1 MQTAK
6 LIGDLGATIRDAE
19 KGLEWGDDTLERF
32 AARRFFALIAEN
44 RTVAAVPVT
53 RGEMD

>member
-19 KGLEWGDDTLERF
+19 KGLEWGDKALERF
-32 AARRFFALIAEN
+32 AADRFMQLIEMN
-44 RTVAAVPVT
+44 RSVERAPVS
-53 RGEMD
+53 RKVG